1 MCFCFLDSSNLSLI
15 NYILYIHISIDD
27 DEEIINYLI

>member
-15 NYILYIHISIDD
+15 NYMLYIHISIDD
-27 DEEIINYLI
+27 DEEIINFLI

>member
-15 NYILYIHISIDD
+15 NYMLYIHISIDD

>member
-1 MCFCFLDSSNLSLI
+1 MCFYFFDSNNSSLM
-15 NYILYIHISIDD
+15 NYMLYIHINIDD

>member
-1 MCFCFLDSSNLSLI
+1 MCFCFLDSSNLSLM
-15 NYILYIHISIDD
+15 NYMLYIHIPIDD

>member
-1 MCFCFLDSSNLSLI
+1 MCFCFLDSSNLSLM
-15 NYILYIHISIDD
+15 NYMLYIHISIDD